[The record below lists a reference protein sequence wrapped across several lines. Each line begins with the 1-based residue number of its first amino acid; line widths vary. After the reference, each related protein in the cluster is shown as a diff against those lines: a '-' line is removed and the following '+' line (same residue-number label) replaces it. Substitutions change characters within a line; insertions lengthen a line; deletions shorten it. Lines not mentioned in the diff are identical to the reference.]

1 MLEKL
6 YTLEGE
12 EGEEFVVVKVVAVA
26 FKDVGEGKLLLICC
40 CCCWSTNLFVKNG
53 RGVCGYANKK
63 ALIAAG
69 KNKLEAAKTFVA
81 LLLLLIVVVV
91 GGVSKAV
98 EVGGELTRKHC
109 FLNFK
114 LCFSKWKHG
123 RENKLVSL
131 FLLFFKV

>member
-12 EGEEFVVVKVVAVA
+12 EGEEFVVDKVVAVA
-26 FKDVGEGKLLLICC
+26 FKDVWEGKLLLICC

-53 RGVCGYANKK
+53 IGVCGYANKK

-98 EVGGELTRKHC
+98 EVGGELTKTL
-109 FLNFK
+109 FFK
-114 LCFSKWKHG
+114 TWTVLVN
-123 RENKLVSL
+123 ENKEKNKLGSL
-131 FLLFFKV
+131 FLLLFT